1 VLEVRGLS
9 FELCLYE
16 RRKDNNMAFMHF
28 DESIEMIQNLEI
40 NNYKTKKLYLVDTLG
55 YVLAEDVVAD
65 HNSPEFP
72 TSAMDGYAI
81 IHEDMTLGTLKVGS
95 INPAGSA
102 LKEEVIG
109 GTCIKTFTGSLM
121 PHGADTLIPIENVE
135 VDGDEIIIKEEV
147 PQGFSV
153 REVGENYA
161 KGQMLIPKGTKIDFP
176 QIGVMAS
183 LNIANVLVYE
193 KPTVAIISTGS
204 ELLELGEEQTNDSQI
219 RSSNNYILEAIV
231 NKYDGI
237 PMQLG
242 CIKDDKASITTA
254 ISDALE
260 KSDIVVTTGGVSVG
274 DFDFVKDVIYELDC
288 DVVFKGVRVKP
299 GQHIMVA
306 RKDDKFIIGLPGFAY
321 SSTVT
326 ALLYLVPLI
335 EKLQQGKSCLRKVK
349 AKLAEPFV
357 KRAKKAEFTACN
369 INLMQGE
376 YYVDFKDKKVGS
388 SAILTNMLGEVALL
402 ATSEDDRSKDIGD
415 EVTVLLVG

>member
-1 VLEVRGLS
+1 
-9 FELCLYE
+9 
-16 RRKDNNMAFMHF
+16 MAFMHF
-28 DESIEMIQNLEI
+28 DESMQMIDDLAI
-40 NNYKTKKLYLVDTLG
+40 KNYKTKNIPLMESQG
-55 YVLAEDVVAD
+55 YILAEDIVAD

-72 TSAMDGYAI
+72 TSAMDGYAVL
-81 IHEDMTLGTLKVGS
+81 HKDLGLGRLKIGS
-95 INPAGSA
+95 INPAGSD
-102 LKEEVIG
+102 LKEKVTSG
-109 GTCIKTFTGSLM
+109 MCIKTFTGSLM

-135 VDGDEIIIKEEV
+135 VDGDEIIIKTEV

-153 REVGENYA
+153 RKPGENYA
-161 KGQMLIPKGTKIDFP
+161 KGQLLIAKGSKIDFP

-183 LNIANVLVYE
+183 LNVTDVTVYE

-204 ELLELGEEQTNDSQI
+204 ELLALGEEQTSDAQI

-231 NKYDGI
+231 KKYDGV
-237 PMQLG
+237 PLQLG
-242 CIKDDKASITTA
+242 CIKDDKETITKN

-260 KSDIVVTTGGVSVG
+260 QADIVVTTGGVSVG
-274 DFDFVKDVIYELDC
+274 DFDFVKDVIYELGC

-335 EKLQQGKSCLRKVK
+335 EKLQQGRCAMHRVK
-349 AKLAEPFV
+349 AILKEPFI

-369 INLMQGE
+369 ITLEEGR
-376 YYVDFKDKKVGS
+376 YSVDFEGKKVGS
-388 SAILTNMLGEVALL
+388 SAILTNMLGNVALL
-402 ATSEDDRSKDIGD
+402 VTSEDDTSKEVGD
-415 EVTVLLVG
+415 EVSVLLFG

>member
-1 VLEVRGLS
+1 
-9 FELCLYE
+9 
-16 RRKDNNMAFMHF
+16 MAFMHF
-28 DESIEMIQNLEI
+28 DESIQMINDLEI
-40 NNYKTKKLYLVDTLG
+40 NNYRTKNVPLMEAQG
-55 YVLAEDVVAD
+55 YVLAEDIVAD
-65 HNSPEFP
+65 HNSPEFS

-102 LKEEVIG
+102 LKDAVIG

-135 VDGDEIIIKEEV
+135 VSGDEIIIKTEV
-147 PQGFSV
+147 TQGFSV
-153 REVGENYA
+153 REPGENYA
-161 KGQMLIPKGTKIDFP
+161 KGELLIPKGTKIDFP

-183 LNIANVLVYE
+183 LNVAYVTVYE

-204 ELLELGEEQTNDSQI
+204 ELLELGEEQTNDAQI

-231 NKYDGI
+231 KKYDGI
-237 PMQLG
+237 PLQLG
-242 CIKDDKASITTA
+242 CIKDDKETITRE

-274 DFDFVKDVIYELDC
+274 DFDFVKDVIYELGC
-288 DVVFKGVRVKP
+288 DVIFKGVRVKP

-335 EKLQQGKSCLRKVK
+335 EKLQQGRCAIRKVK
-349 AKLAEPFV
+349 ATLKEPFI

-369 INLMQGE
+369 ASLLQGE
-376 YYVDFKDKKVGS
+376 YYVDFKGKKVGS
-388 SAILTNMLGEVALL
+388 SAILTNMLGDVALL
-402 ATSEDDRSKDIGD
+402 VTSEDDTSKEIGD
-415 EVTVLLVG
+415 EVTVLLFG

>member
-1 VLEVRGLS
+1 
-9 FELCLYE
+9 
-16 RRKDNNMAFMHF
+16 MIHF

-40 NNYKTKKLYLVDTLG
+40 NNYKTKKLYLVDALG
-55 YVLAEDVVAD
+55 YVLAEDIVAN

-72 TSAMDGYAI
+72 TAAMDGYAI

-135 VDGDEIIIKEEV
+135 MDGDEIIIKEEV

-161 KGQMLIPKGTKIDFP
+161 KGQLLIPKGTKIDFP

-274 DFDFVKDVIYELDC
+274 DFDFVKDVIYELEC
-288 DVVFKGVRVKP
+288 EVIFKGVRVKP

-306 RKDDKFIIGLPGFAY
+306 RKGDKFIIGLPGFAY

-326 ALLYLVPLI
+326 ALLYVVPLI
-335 EKLQQGKSCLRKVK
+335 EKLQQGKCSLRRVK
-349 AKLAEPFV
+349 AKLGEPFV

-369 INLMQGE
+369 INLIQGE

-402 ATSEDDRSKDIGD
+402 ATSEDDTSKDVGD
-415 EVTVLLVG
+415 EVTVLLLD

>member
-1 VLEVRGLS
+1 
-9 FELCLYE
+9 
-16 RRKDNNMAFMHF
+16 MIHF

-40 NNYKTKKLYLVDTLG
+40 NKYKTKKLYLVDALG

-135 VDGDEIIIKEEV
+135 VEGDDIIIKEEV

-161 KGQMLIPKGTKIDFP
+161 KGQLLIPKGTKIDFP

-193 KPTVAIISTGS
+193 KPTVAILSTGS
-204 ELLELGEEQTNDSQI
+204 ELLELGEEQTNDAQI

-231 NKYDGI
+231 NKYDGV

-242 CIKDDKASITTA
+242 CIKDDKENITKEVRA
-254 ISDALE
+254 ALD

-274 DFDFVKDVIYELDC
+274 DFDFVKDVIVELGC

-306 RKDDKFIIGLPGFAY
+306 RKGDKFIIGLPGFAY

-326 ALLYLVPLI
+326 ALLYVVPLI
-335 EKLQQGKSCLRKVK
+335 EKLQQGASSLRKMK
-349 AKLAEPFV
+349 AVLKEPFI

-369 INLMQGE
+369 ASLMQGE

-388 SAILTNMLGEVALL
+388 SAILTNMLGDVALL
-402 ATSEDDRSKDIGD
+402 VTSEDDSSKEIGD
-415 EVTVLLVG
+415 EVTVLLFD

>member
-1 VLEVRGLS
+1 
-9 FELCLYE
+9 
-16 RRKDNNMAFMHF
+16 MAFMHF
-28 DESIEMIQNLEI
+28 DESLQMIQDLRI
-40 NNYKTKKLYLVDTLG
+40 NNYKTKKLYLVDALG
-55 YVLAEDVVAD
+55 YVLAEDIVAD

-81 IHEDMTLGTLKVGS
+81 IHEDMTLGRLKVGS

-102 LKEEVIG
+102 LKDEVIG

-121 PHGADTLIPIENVE
+121 PKGADTLIPIENVE
-135 VDGDEIIIKEEV
+135 VDGDEIVIKEEV

-161 KGQMLIPKGTKIDFP
+161 KGQLLIPKGTKIDFP

-183 LNIANVLVYE
+183 LNIATPLVYE
-193 KPTVAIISTGS
+193 KPTVAILSTGS
-204 ELLELGEEQTNDSQI
+204 ELLELGETQTNDAQI

-231 NKYDGI
+231 KKYDGV

-242 CIKDDKASITTA
+242 CIKDDKASITRA
-254 ISDALE
+254 VWDALA

-274 DFDFVKDVIYELDC
+274 DFDFVKDVIYEIGC

-306 RKDDKFIIGLPGFAY
+306 RKGDKFIIGLPGFAY

-326 ALLYLVPLI
+326 ALLYVVPLI
-335 EKLQQGKSCLRKVK
+335 EKLQQGKCSLRKVS
-349 AKLAEPFV
+349 AVLGEAFN

-369 INLMQGE
+369 VRLQDGH
-376 YYVDFKDKKVGS
+376 YVIDFKDKKVGS
-388 SAILTNMLGEVALL
+388 SAILTNMLGDVALL
-402 ATSEDDRSKDIGD
+402 FTSEEDSSKAIGEKADI
-415 EVTVLLVG
+415 LLLG

>member
-1 VLEVRGLS
+1 
-9 FELCLYE
+9 
-16 RRKDNNMAFMHF
+16 MMIHF
-28 DESIEMIQNLEI
+28 DESIETIQNLEI
-40 NNYKTKKLYLVDTLG
+40 SNYKTKKLYLVDALG
-55 YVLAEDVVAD
+55 YVLAEDIVAD
-65 HNSPEFP
+65 HNSPEYP

-81 IHEDMTLGTLKVGS
+81 KHKDIARGRLKVGS

-102 LKEEVIG
+102 LKEEVTDGI
-109 GTCIKTFTGSLM
+109 CIKTFTGSLM

-135 VDGDEIIIKEEV
+135 VDGDEIIIKEAV
-147 PQGFSV
+147 TQGFSV

-183 LNIANVLVYE
+183 LNIATVLVYE

-231 NKYDGI
+231 TKYDGI

-242 CIKDDKASITTA
+242 CIKDDKETITREIA
-254 ISDALE
+254 AALE

-274 DFDFVKDVIYELDC
+274 DFDFVKDVIYELGC

-306 RKDDKFIIGLPGFAY
+306 RKKDRFIIGLPGFAY

-326 ALLYLVPLI
+326 ALLYLVPII
-335 EKLQQGKSCLRKVK
+335 EKLQQGKSSLRTIK
-349 AKLAEPFV
+349 AKLTEPFV

-369 INLMQGE
+369 VSLIEGE

-388 SAILTNMLGEVALL
+388 SAILTNMLGDVALL
-402 ATSEDDRSKDIGD
+402 ATSEEDTSKAIGD
-415 EVTVLLVG
+415 EVTILLFG

>member
-1 VLEVRGLS
+1 
-9 FELCLYE
+9 
-16 RRKDNNMAFMHF
+16 MIHF
-28 DESIEMIQNLEI
+28 DESIQMIQNLEI
-40 NNYKTKKLYLVDTLG
+40 NNYKTKKLYLVDALG
-55 YVLAEDVVAD
+55 YVLAEDIVAD

-81 IHEDMTLGTLKVGS
+81 IHEDMTLGRLKVGS

-121 PHGADTLIPIENVE
+121 PKGADTLIPIENVKM
-135 VDGDEIIIKEEV
+135 DGEEIVIKEEV
-147 PQGFSV
+147 SQGFSV

-161 KGQMLIPKGTKIDFP
+161 KGQLLIPKGTKIDFP
-176 QIGVMAS
+176 HIGVMSS
-183 LNIANVLVYE
+183 LNIVTPLVYE
-193 KPTVAIISTGS
+193 KPTVAILSTGS
-204 ELLELGEEQTNDSQI
+204 ELLELGETQSNDAQI

-231 NKYDGI
+231 KKYDGI

-254 ISDALE
+254 VSDALD

-274 DFDFVKDVIYELDC
+274 DFDFVKDVIFELGC
-288 DVVFKGVRVKP
+288 DVIFKGVRVKP

-306 RKDDKFIIGLPGFAY
+306 RKGDKFIIGLPGFAY

-326 ALLYLVPLI
+326 ALLYVVPLI
-335 EKLQQGKSCLRKVK
+335 EKLQQGKCSLRQVK
-349 AKLAEPFV
+349 AKLKEAFV

-369 INLMQGE
+369 VSLIQGE

-388 SAILTNMLGEVALL
+388 SAILTNMLGNVALL
-402 ATSEDDRSKDIGD
+402 VTSEEETSKAVGD
-415 EVTVLLVG
+415 EVMVLLLD

>member
-1 VLEVRGLS
+1 
-9 FELCLYE
+9 
-16 RRKDNNMAFMHF
+16 MHF
-28 DESIEMIQNLEI
+28 DESIQMIQDLEI
-40 NNYKTKKLYLVDTLG
+40 TNYKTKKLYLVDALG
-55 YVLAEDVVAD
+55 YVLAEDIIAD

-81 IHEDMTLGTLKVGS
+81 NHEDMALGRLKVGS

-135 VDGDEIIIKEEV
+135 VEGDEIVIKEEV

-161 KGQMLIPKGTKIDFP
+161 KGQLLIPKGTKIDFP

-183 LNIANVLVYE
+183 LNIVTPLVYE
-193 KPTVAIISTGS
+193 KPTVAILSTGS
-204 ELLELGEEQTNDSQI
+204 ELLELGETQTNDAQI

-231 NKYDGI
+231 KKYDGL

-242 CIKDDKASITTA
+242 CIKDDKVSITKA
-254 ISDALE
+254 VSDALE

-274 DFDFVKDVIYELDC
+274 DFDFVKDVIRELGC
-288 DVVFKGVRVKP
+288 DVIFKGVRVKP

-306 RKDDKFIIGLPGFAY
+306 RKGDKFIVGLPGFAY

-326 ALLYLVPLI
+326 ALLYVVPLI
-335 EKLQQGKSCLRKVK
+335 EKLQQGKSSLRKVK
-349 AKLAEPFV
+349 AKLKEPFV

-369 INLMQGE
+369 ISLMQGE

-388 SAILTNMLGEVALL
+388 SAILTNMLGNVALL
-402 ATSEDDRSKDIGD
+402 VTSEEDTSKTVGD
-415 EVTVLLVG
+415 EVSVLLLD

>member
-1 VLEVRGLS
+1 
-9 FELCLYE
+9 
-16 RRKDNNMAFMHF
+16 MHF
-28 DESIEMIQNLEI
+28 DESIQMIQDLEI
-40 NNYKTKKLYLVDTLG
+40 TNYKTKKLYLVDALG
-55 YVLAEDVVAD
+55 YVLAEDIIAD

-81 IHEDMTLGTLKVGS
+81 NHEDMTLGRLKVGS

-102 LKEEVIG
+102 LIEKVIG

-135 VDGDEIIIKEEV
+135 VEGDEIVIKEEV

-161 KGQMLIPKGTKIDFP
+161 KGKLLIPKGTKIDFP

-183 LNIANVLVYE
+183 LNIVTPLVYE
-193 KPTVAIISTGS
+193 KPTVAILSTGS
-204 ELLELGEEQTNDSQI
+204 ELLELGETQTNDAQI

-231 NKYDGI
+231 KKYDGL

-242 CIKDDKASITTA
+242 CIKDDKASITKA
-254 ISDALE
+254 VSDALE

-274 DFDFVKDVIYELDC
+274 DFDFVKDVIRELGC
-288 DVVFKGVRVKP
+288 DVIFKGVRVKP

-306 RKDDKFIIGLPGFAY
+306 RKGDKFIIGLPGFAY
-321 SSTVT
+321 SSTVI
-326 ALLYLVPLI
+326 ALLYVVPLI
-335 EKLQQGKSCLRKVK
+335 EKFQEGKCSLRKVK
-349 AKLAEPFV
+349 AKLKEPFV

-369 INLMQGE
+369 ISLMQGE

-388 SAILTNMLGEVALL
+388 SAILTNMLGNVALL
-402 ATSEDDRSKDIGD
+402 VTSEEDTSKTVGD
-415 EVTVLLVG
+415 EVSVLLLD

>member
-1 VLEVRGLS
+1 
-9 FELCLYE
+9 
-16 RRKDNNMAFMHF
+16 MIHF

-65 HNSPEFP
+65 HSSPEFP

-161 KGQMLIPKGTKIDFP
+161 KGQLLIPKGTKIDFP

-274 DFDFVKDVIYELDC
+274 DFDFVKDVIYELGC

-335 EKLQQGKSCLRKVK
+335 EKLQQGKSSLCKIK

-369 INLMQGE
+369 TSLIQGE

-402 ATSEDDRSKDIGD
+402 VTSEDDTSKEIGD
-415 EVTVLLVG
+415 EVTVLFFG

>member
-1 VLEVRGLS
+1 
-9 FELCLYE
+9 
-16 RRKDNNMAFMHF
+16 MIHF
-28 DESIEMIQNLEI
+28 DESIEILEDLEI
-40 NNYKTKKLYLVDTLG
+40 NNYKIKKLYLLDALG

-102 LKEEVIG
+102 LKDEVIG

-121 PHGADTLIPIENVE
+121 PKGADTLIPIENVE
-135 VDGDEIIIKEEV
+135 VDGDDIIIKEEV

-153 REVGENYA
+153 REVGENYS
-161 KGQMLIPKGTKIDFP
+161 KGQLLIPKGTKIDFP
-176 QIGVMAS
+176 QIGVMSS

-193 KPTVAIISTGS
+193 KPTVAILSTGS
-204 ELLELGEEQTNDSQI
+204 ELLELGEEQTNDAQI
-219 RSSNNYILEAIV
+219 RSSNNYILEAMV
-231 NKYDGI
+231 KKYDGI

-242 CIKDDKASITTA
+242 CIKDDKASITKA
-254 ISDALE
+254 VSDALE

-274 DFDFVKDVIYELDC
+274 DFDFVKDVIVELGC

-306 RKDDKFIIGLPGFAY
+306 RKGDKFIIGLPGFAY

-326 ALLYLVPLI
+326 ALLYVVPLI
-335 EKLQQGKSCLRKVK
+335 EKLQHGKCSLRKIK
-349 AKLAEPFV
+349 AKLKEPFI
-357 KRAKKAEFTACN
+357 KRVKKAEFTACN
-369 INLMQGE
+369 VSLMQGE
-376 YYVDFKDKKVGS
+376 YYVDFKGKKVGS
-388 SAILTNMLGEVALL
+388 SAILTNMLGDVALL
-402 ATSEDDRSKDIGD
+402 ITSEDDSSIEVGD
-415 EVTVLLVG
+415 DVTVLLF

>member
-1 VLEVRGLS
+1 
-9 FELCLYE
+9 
-16 RRKDNNMAFMHF
+16 MIHF
-28 DESIEMIQNLEI
+28 DESIEMIENLEI
-40 NNYKTKKLYLVDTLG
+40 HNYKTKKLYLVDALG
-55 YVLAEDVVAD
+55 YVLAEDIVAD

-121 PHGADTLIPIENVE
+121 PKGADTLIPIENVE

-161 KGQMLIPKGTKIDFP
+161 KGEQLIAKGTKIDFP

-193 KPTVAIISTGS
+193 KPTVAILSTGS
-204 ELLELGEEQTNDSQI
+204 ELLELGQEQTNDSQI

-242 CIKDDKASITTA
+242 CIKDDKATITKE
-254 ISDALE
+254 ISAALD

-288 DVVFKGVRVKP
+288 EVVFKGVRVKP

-335 EKLQQGKSCLRKVK
+335 EKLQQGRSSLRRVK
-349 AKLAEPFV
+349 ATLKEAFI

-369 INLMQGE
+369 ITLLQGE
-376 YYVDFKDKKVGS
+376 YYVDFKDKRVGS
-388 SAILTNMLGEVALL
+388 SAILTNMLGDVALL
-402 ATSEDDRSKDIGD
+402 VTSEDDTSKKIGD
-415 EVTVLLVG
+415 EVSILLFC

>member
-1 VLEVRGLS
+1 
-9 FELCLYE
+9 
-16 RRKDNNMAFMHF
+16 MIHF
-28 DESIEMIQNLEI
+28 DESIEMINNLEI
-40 NNYKTKKLYLVDTLG
+40 NSYKTKKLYLVDALG

-65 HNSPEFP
+65 HNSPEYP

-81 IHEDMTLGTLKVGS
+81 IHEDMTLGTLKVES

-102 LKEEVIG
+102 LKQEVIG

-135 VDGDEIIIKEEV
+135 ASGDEIIIKEEV

-161 KGQMLIPKGTKIDFP
+161 KGQLLISKGTKIDFP

-193 KPTVAIISTGS
+193 KPTVAILSTGS
-204 ELLELGEEQTNDSQI
+204 ELLELGQEQTNDSQI

-231 NKYDGI
+231 QKYDGI

-242 CIKDDKASITTA
+242 CIKDDKKSITEEVRA
-254 ISDALE
+254 ALD

-274 DFDFVKDVIYELDC
+274 DFDFVKDVIVELGC

-335 EKLQQGKSCLRKVK
+335 EKLQYGKSSLRTIK
-349 AKLAEPFV
+349 AKLKEPFI

-369 INLMQGE
+369 ISLMQGE
-376 YYVDFKDKKVGS
+376 YYVDFKDKKIGS
-388 SAILTNMLGEVALL
+388 SAILTNMLGNVALL
-402 ATSEDDRSKDIGD
+402 ETSEEDTSKDVGD
-415 EVTVLLVG
+415 EVNILLFG

>member
-1 VLEVRGLS
+1 
-9 FELCLYE
+9 
-16 RRKDNNMAFMHF
+16 MIHF
-28 DESIEMIQNLEI
+28 DESIQIIQDLEI
-40 NNYKTKKLYLVDTLG
+40 NNYKTKKLYLVDALG
-55 YVLAEDVVAD
+55 YVLAEDVIAD

-102 LKEEVIG
+102 LKEEGIG

-147 PQGFSV
+147 TQGFSV

-161 KGQMLIPKGTKIDFP
+161 KGQLLIAKGTKIDFP

-193 KPTVAIISTGS
+193 KPTVAILSTGS
-204 ELLELGEEQTNDSQI
+204 ELLELGEEQTNDAQI

-242 CIKDDKASITTA
+242 CIKDDKETITKE
-254 ISDALE
+254 ISAALE

-274 DFDFVKDVIYELDC
+274 DFDFVKDVIYELGC
-288 DVVFKGVRVKP
+288 DVIFKGVRVKP

-326 ALLYLVPLI
+326 ALLYLIPLI
-335 EKLQQGKSCLRKVK
+335 EKLQQGKSALHQVK
-349 AKLAEPFV
+349 AKLKEPFM

-369 INLMQGE
+369 VSLIQGE

-388 SAILTNMLGEVALL
+388 SAILTNMLGDVALL
-402 ATSEDDRSKDIGD
+402 ITSEDATSKEVGD
-415 EVTVLLVG
+415 EVSVLLFG

>member
-1 VLEVRGLS
+1 
-9 FELCLYE
+9 
-16 RRKDNNMAFMHF
+16 MAFMHF
-28 DESIEMIQNLEI
+28 DESLQMIQNLEI

-55 YVLAEDVVAD
+55 YVLAEDVIAD

-102 LKEEVIG
+102 LKEVVIG

-147 PQGFSV
+147 SQGFSV

-193 KPTVAIISTGS
+193 KPTVAIISTGT

-231 NKYDGI
+231 NKYDGL

-242 CIKDDKASITTA
+242 CIKDDKATITTA

-274 DFDFVKDVIYELDC
+274 DFDFVKDVIYELGC
-288 DVVFKGVRVKP
+288 DVVFQGVRVKP
-299 GQHIMVA
+299 GLHIMVA

-335 EKLQQGKSCLRKVK
+335 EKLQQGKSSLRKVK
-349 AKLAEPFV
+349 AKLTEPFV

-369 INLMQGE
+369 VNLMQGE

-388 SAILTNMLGEVALL
+388 SAILTNMLGTVALL
-402 ATSEDDRSKDIGD
+402 TTSEDDTSKDIGD
-415 EVTVLLVG
+415 EVTVLLLD

>member
-1 VLEVRGLS
+1 
-9 FELCLYE
+9 
-16 RRKDNNMAFMHF
+16 MIHF

-40 NNYKTKKLYLVDTLG
+40 NNYKTKKLYLLDALG

-121 PHGADTLIPIENVE
+121 PKGADTLIPIENVE
-135 VDGDEIIIKEEV
+135 ADGDDIIIKEEV

-153 REVGENYA
+153 REVGENYS
-161 KGQMLIPKGTKIDFP
+161 KGQLLIPKGTKIDFP
-176 QIGVMAS
+176 QIGVMSS

-193 KPTVAIISTGS
+193 KPTVAILSTGS
-204 ELLELGEEQTNDSQI
+204 ELLELGEEQTNDAQI

-231 NKYDGI
+231 KKYDGI

-242 CIKDDKASITTA
+242 CIKDDKASITKA
-254 ISDALE
+254 VFNALE

-274 DFDFVKDVIYELDC
+274 DFDFVKDVIVEIGC

-299 GQHIMVA
+299 GQHIMLA
-306 RKDDKFIIGLPGFAY
+306 RKGDKFIIGLPGFAY

-326 ALLYLVPLI
+326 ALLYVVPLI
-335 EKLQQGKSCLRKVK
+335 EKLQHGKCSLRKIK
-349 AKLAEPFV
+349 AKLKEPFI

-369 INLMQGE
+369 VSLMQGE
-376 YYVDFKDKKVGS
+376 YYVDFKGKKVGT
-388 SAILTNMLGEVALL
+388 SAILTNMLGDVALL
-402 ATSEDDRSKDIGD
+402 VTSEDDSSKEVGD
-415 EVTVLLVG
+415 DVTVLLFD

>member
-1 VLEVRGLS
+1 
-9 FELCLYE
+9 
-16 RRKDNNMAFMHF
+16 MIHF

-40 NNYKTKKLYLVDTLG
+40 NNYKTKKLYLVDALG

-161 KGQMLIPKGTKIDFP
+161 KGQLLIPKGTKIDFP

-183 LNIANVLVYE
+183 LNISSVLVYE
-193 KPTVAIISTGS
+193 KPTVAILSTGS
-204 ELLELGEEQTNDSQI
+204 ELLELGEEQTNDAQI

-231 NKYDGI
+231 KKYDGL

-242 CIKDDKASITTA
+242 CIKDDKANITKA
-254 ISDALE
+254 VSDALE

-274 DFDFVKDVIYELDC
+274 DFDFVKDVIVELGC

-326 ALLYLVPLI
+326 ALLYVVPFI
-335 EKLQQGKSCLRKVK
+335 EKLQQGKCSLRKVK
-349 AKLAEPFV
+349 AILKEAFI

-369 INLMQGE
+369 ISLIQGE

-388 SAILTNMLGEVALL
+388 SAILTNMLGNVALL
-402 ATSEDDRSKDIGD
+402 VTSEDDSSKEIGD
-415 EVTVLLVG
+415 EVSILLFG

>member
-1 VLEVRGLS
+1 
-9 FELCLYE
+9 
-16 RRKDNNMAFMHF
+16 MAFMHF

-40 NNYKTKKLYLVDTLG
+40 NNYKTKKLYLVDALG
-55 YVLAEDVVAD
+55 YVLAEDIVAD

-135 VDGDEIIIKEEV
+135 VVGDEIIIKEEV

-153 REVGENYA
+153 REVGENYT
-161 KGQMLIPKGTKIDFP
+161 KGQLLIPKGTKIDFP

-242 CIKDDKASITTA
+242 CIKDDKTSITTA
-254 ISDALE
+254 ISDALA

-274 DFDFVKDVIYELDC
+274 DFDFVKDVIYELGC
-288 DVVFKGVRVKP
+288 DIVFQGVRVKP
-299 GQHIMVA
+299 GQHIMLA

-326 ALLYLVPLI
+326 ALLYVVPLI
-335 EKLQQGKSCLRKVK
+335 EKLQQGKSSLLKIK
-349 AKLAEPFV
+349 AKLAEAFV

-369 INLMQGE
+369 VNLIQGE

-388 SAILTNMLGEVALL
+388 SAILTNMLGNVALL
-402 ATSEDDRSKDIGD
+402 ATSEDDNSKDVGD
-415 EVTVLLVG
+415 EVTVLLLN

>member
-1 VLEVRGLS
+1 ML
-9 FELCLYE
+9 
-16 RRKDNNMAFMHF
+16 HF
-28 DESIEMIQNLEI
+28 DESIEMIKNLEI
-40 NNYKTKKLYLVDTLG
+40 NNYKTKKLYLVDALG
-55 YVLAEDVVAD
+55 YVLAEDIVAD

-81 IHEDMTLGTLKVGS
+81 IHEDMALGTLKVGS

-135 VDGDEIIIKEEV
+135 VQGDEIAIKQEV
-147 PQGFSV
+147 TQGFSV
-153 REVGENYA
+153 REPGENYA
-161 KGQMLIPKGTKIDFP
+161 KGQLLIPKGTKIDFP

-204 ELLELGEEQTNDSQI
+204 ELLELGQEQTNDAQI

-231 NKYDGI
+231 KKYDGV
-237 PMQLG
+237 PLQLG
-242 CIKDDKASITTA
+242 CIKDDKET
-254 ISDALE
+254 ISREISEALE

-274 DFDFVKDVIYELDC
+274 DFDFVKDVIREIGC

-306 RKDDKFIIGLPGFAY
+306 RRDDKFIIGLPGFAY

-335 EKLQQGKSCLRKVK
+335 EKLQQGKCSVHTVK
-349 AKLAEPFV
+349 AKLKEPFV

-369 INLMQGE
+369 VSLIQGE

-388 SAILTNMLGEVALL
+388 SAILTNMLGDVALL
-402 ATSEDDRSKDIGD
+402 VTSEDDTSKEIGD
-415 EVTVLLVG
+415 EVSVLLFG